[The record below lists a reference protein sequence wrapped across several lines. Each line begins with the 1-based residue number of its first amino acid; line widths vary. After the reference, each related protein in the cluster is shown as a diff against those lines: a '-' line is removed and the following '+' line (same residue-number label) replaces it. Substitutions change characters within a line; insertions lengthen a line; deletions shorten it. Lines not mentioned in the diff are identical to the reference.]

1 MASLFGLLC
10 LKLTLQILSKS
21 SWFVGIW
28 MVQGCEG
35 EGDIPGIQGGQGGS
49 VGLKLLQ
56 WIDTRTQT

>member
-1 MASLFGLLC
+1 M
-10 LKLTLQILSKS
+10 
-21 SWFVGIW
+21 GIW

-56 WIDTRTQT
+56 WIDIRTQT